1 MYYLLSW
8 SIMIDEI
15 DHQPCHSTIYM
26 QRTQNPKQRIQF
38 VHWIRRKKLKNQI
51 LSGLITRNNEFIV
64 LSFSENEK
72 KKTEWKSIFYVV
84 HLRVWTHKL
93 ILMRNS
99 RFLIIVFFFCLIYS
113 IVTLELDMIN
123 KPNANIYVLRFHV
136 NHSLFVPSTTTNTF
150 FDFNLNENDWW
161 NVDGL
166 Y

>member
-1 MYYLLSW
+1 MVFLSFFCRFFNGFLSFCIFLMDNRCQMYYLLSW

-72 KKTEWKSIFYVV
+72 KKNWMKIDFLCCSFEGLNAQT
-84 HLRVWTHKL
+84 
-93 ILMRNS
+93 NS
-99 RFLIIVFFFCLIYS
+99 YEKQSFSYYCFLL
-113 IVTLELDMIN
+113 
-123 KPNANIYVLRFHV
+123 
-136 NHSLFVPSTTTNTF
+136 LFDLLHCYTGTGY
-150 FDFNLNENDWW
+150 DK
-161 NVDGL
+161 
-166 Y
+166 